1 MIIVSKERRDSPDGR
16 RLCYSDNM
24 ITGCVLIIGLQI
36 NMRIAKISI
45 SVECSYF
52 ESNNEVIYFN
62 YAGMLNYSKGLVVSN
77 CSYGKTYMSASQK
90 PSNSI

>member
-62 YAGMLNYSKGLVVSN
+62 YAGMPNHSKGGSGFKLLVR
-77 CSYGKTYMSASQK
+77 
-90 PSNSI
+90 